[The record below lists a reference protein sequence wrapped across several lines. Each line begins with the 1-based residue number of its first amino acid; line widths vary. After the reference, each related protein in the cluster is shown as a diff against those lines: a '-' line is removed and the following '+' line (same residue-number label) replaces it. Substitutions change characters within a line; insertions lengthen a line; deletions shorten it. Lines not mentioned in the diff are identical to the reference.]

1 MKIDALD
8 YFYLSMPEILDI
20 GDGSQDT
27 LLVRLEAGGHVGWGE
42 CEASPLV
49 TLAAMVCPKSHGACW
64 PVQDSVLGQ
73 RLESVD
79 DIVRIGNEVRANSLD
94 MLQADHALSGID
106 IAMWDALARARD
118 VPVYQL
124 LGYPRATPKTPYA
137 SVLFG
142 DSPQETLHK
151 ARGIRAEGYRAA
163 KFGWGPFGKGTV
175 AEDEAQVRAAREGL
189 GEGGILLID
198 AGTVW
203 VDDVERASQV
213 LPVLDECRATWLEE
227 PFVSGALAEYRRLAE
242 LAGQSGAVRLAGGE
256 GAHTF
261 FVAQHMID
269 YAGIGYVQIDAGRI
283 GGITEAKRVADYA
296 RTKGVT
302 FVNHTFTSH
311 LTLVSSLQPMAADP
325 ASGSAPE
332 AGSDALCEYPTEL
345 KPMAYEMSRQH
356 ITPDADGLLRL
367 PESPGLGVE
376 PDMEGVRKYLVE
388 VEMRAKGRLLY
399 RTPAI

>member
-73 RLESVD
+73 RLESVE
-79 DIVRIGNEVRANSLD
+79 DIARIGDRVRANSLD

-124 LGYPRATPKTPYA
+124 LGIPRATPKTPYA

-142 DSPQETLHK
+142 DTPQETLRK
-151 ARGIRAEGYRAA
+151 ARRIRSQGYRAA
-163 KFGWGPFGKGTV
+163 KFGWGPFGKGTP
-175 AEDEAQVRAAREGL
+175 EQDEAQVRAAREGL
-189 GEGGILLID
+189 GQEGILLID

-203 VDDVERASQV
+203 VDDIARARQV
-213 LPVLDECRATWLEE
+213 LPALNACRATWLEE
-227 PFVSGALAEYRRLAE
+227 PFVSGALAAYRALADQ
-242 LAGQSGAVRLAGGE
+242 AGAVQLAGGE

-261 FVAQHMID
+261 HLARHMID

-296 RTKGVT
+296 QAKGVT

-311 LTLVSSLQPMAADP
+311 LTLVSSLQPMA
-325 ASGSAPE
+325 GAPQG
-332 AGSDALCEYPTEL
+332 AICEYPTEL
-345 KPMAYEMSRQH
+345 KPMAQEMTRQH
-356 ITPDADGLLRL
+356 IQPGGDGLLRL
-367 PESPGLGVE
+367 PEAPGLGVE
-376 PDMEGVRKYLVE
+376 PDLEGVRKYLVD

>member
-49 TLAAMVCPKSHGACW
+49 TLAAMVCPRSHGACW

-73 RLESVD
+73 RLEGVE
-79 DIVRIGNEVRANSLD
+79 DIVRIGNRVRANSLD

-142 DSPQETLHK
+142 DTAQETLRK
-151 ARGIRAEGYRAA
+151 ARGIRSEGYRAA
-163 KFGWGPFGKGTV
+163 KFGWGPFGKGSV
-175 AEDEAQVRAAREGL
+175 QEDEDQVRAAREGL
-189 GEGGILLID
+189 GKEGILLID

-203 VDDVERASQV
+203 VDDVQRAIQV

-227 PFVSGALAEYRRLAE
+227 PFVSGALSAYRRVADQ
-242 LAGQSGAVRLAGGE
+242 AGSVKLAGGE

-261 FVAQHMID
+261 YVAQHMID

-311 LTLVSSLQPMAADP
+311 LTLVSSLQAMAGGDE
-325 ASGSAPE
+325 G
-332 AGSDALCEYPTEL
+332 ALCEYPTEL

-356 ITPDADGLLRL
+356 IAPGADGLLRL

-376 PDMEGVRKYLVE
+376 PDLDGIRTYLVD

>member
-27 LLVRLEAGGHVGWGE
+27 LLVRLEAGGQVGWGE

-49 TLAAMVCPKSHGACW
+49 TLAAMVCPRSHGACW

-73 RLESVD
+73 RLESVE
-79 DIVRIGNEVRANSLD
+79 DIRRIGNLVRANSLD

-106 IAMWDALARARD
+106 IAMWDALARSRD
-118 VPVYQL
+118 IPVYEL
-124 LGYPRATPKTPYA
+124 LGFSRATPKTPYA

-142 DSPQETLHK
+142 DTPQETLRK
-151 ARGIRAEGYRAA
+151 ARQIRGEGYRAA

-175 AEDEAQVRAAREGL
+175 QEDEDQVRAAREGL
-189 GEGGILLID
+189 GEEGILLID

-203 VDDVERASQV
+203 VDDVERAAKV
-213 LPVLDECRATWLEE
+213 LPVLNECRTTWLEE
-227 PFVSGALAEYRRLAE
+227 PFVSGALAEYRRVAGLAK
-242 LAGQSGAVRLAGGE
+242 QSGSMRLAGGE

-283 GGITEAKRVADYA
+283 GGITEAARVADYA

-311 LTLVSSLQPMAADP
+311 LTLVSSLQPMA
-325 ASGSAPE
+325 GAPE
-332 AGSDALCEYPTEL
+332 GALCEYPTEL

-356 ITPDADGLLRL
+356 IAPDADGLLRL
-367 PESPGLGVE
+367 PEAPGLGIE
-376 PDMEGVRKYLVE
+376 PDLDGISKYLVD

-399 RTPAI
+399 RTPAV